1 MKTNSKMKNFL
12 KKIYP
17 IFGIL
22 LFYNLNPG
30 EKLFANGKSFEWY
43 PVGVDQY
50 GNITEWINISSFK
63 TLNKDSFRLQMKLLE
78 ENKVILGRLD
88 LNCRNK
94 DYYLRK
100 RGKMSQKG
108 NWNSITKGSS
118 FEEIAKF
125 YCKKTSA
132 ASNWG
137 YTAET
142 KYLWGIEKPNL
153 DASSFNLQGEW
164 INVYKNSSSEFQYN
178 SNVIKSSDSV
188 LAAYYFKK
196 KLYKKNSPYISSKY
210 KFGWIVV
217 SCKEKLHS
225 TFKKFDN
232 TNIAEW
238 TAPKKGRIGGGAD
251 AIRKAECY

>member
-1 MKTNSKMKNFL
+1 MKNFL

-22 LFYNLNPG
+22 LFYNLNLG
-30 EKLFANGKSFEWY
+30 EKLLASGKSFKWH

-63 TLNKDSFRLQMKLLE
+63 DLNKDSFRLQMKLLE
-78 ENKVILGRLD
+78 ENKVILARLD

-100 RGKMSQKG
+100 RGQMSQKG
-108 NWNSITKGSS
+108 TWNSIPKGSS

-137 YTAET
+137 YTPQT
-142 KYLWGIEKPNL
+142 KYLWGMEKPTL
-153 DASSFNLQGEW
+153 DAASFNLQGEW

-178 SNVIKSSDSV
+178 SNVTKSSDSV

-196 KLYKKNSPYISSKY
+196 KSYKKNSPYISSKY
-210 KFGWIVV
+210 NFGWIVV

-225 TFKKFDN
+225 TFKKFNN

-238 TAPKKGRIGGGAD
+238 TAPKTGRIGGGAD

>member
-1 MKTNSKMKNFL
+1 MKKIL

-22 LFYNLNPG
+22 LFYNLNLG
-30 EKLFANGKSFEWY
+30 EKLLASGKSFEWH
-43 PVGVDQY
+43 PIGVDQY
-50 GNITEWINISSFK
+50 GNIKEWINISSFK
-63 TLNKDSFRLQMKLLE
+63 DLNKDSFRLQMKLLE
-78 ENKVILGRLD
+78 EDKAILARLD

-100 RGKMSQKG
+100 KRTMSQKG
-108 NWNSITKGSS
+108 TWNSIPKGSS

-137 YTAET
+137 YTSKT
-142 KYLWGIEKPNL
+142 KYLWGIPKPTL
-153 DASSFNLQGEW
+153 DASSPYLQGKW
-164 INVYKNSSSEFQYN
+164 IKVYKNNSSEFQYN
-178 SNVIKSSDSV
+178 SKIKKLSDSV

-196 KLYKKNSPYISSKY
+196 KSYKKNSPHISSKY
-210 KFGWIVV
+210 NFGWIVV
-217 SCKEKLHS
+217 SCKENLHS

-232 TNIAEW
+232 TNIGEW
-238 TAPKKGRIGGGAD
+238 TAPKTGRIGGGAD
-251 AIRKAECY
+251 SIRKAECY

>member
-1 MKTNSKMKNFL
+1 MKNFL

-22 LFYNLNPG
+22 LFYNSNLG
-30 EKLFANGKSFEWY
+30 EKLMARGKSFEWH

-63 TLNKDSFRLQMKLLE
+63 DLNKDSFRLQMKLLE
-78 ENKVILGRLD
+78 ENKAILARLD

-100 RGKMSQKG
+100 KRKMSQKG
-108 NWNSITKGSS
+108 TWNSIPKGSS

-137 YTAET
+137 YTANT
-142 KYLWGIEKPNL
+142 KYLWGIEKPTL
-153 DASSFNLQGEW
+153 EASSPNLQGKL
-164 INVYKNSSSEFQYN
+164 IKVYKNNSSEFQYN
-178 SNVIKSSDSV
+178 SKIKKLTDSV

-196 KLYKKNSPYISSKY
+196 KSHKKYSPHISSKY
-210 KFGWIVV
+210 NFGWIVV

-232 TNIAEW
+232 TNIGEW
-238 TAPKKGRIGGGAD
+238 TAPKTGRIGGGAD

>member
-1 MKTNSKMKNFL
+1 MKNFL

-17 IFGIL
+17 FFGIL
-22 LFYNLNPG
+22 LFYNVNLG
-30 EKLFANGKSFEWY
+30 EKLLANEKSFEWQ

-50 GNITEWINISSFK
+50 GNITEWIDVLSLK
-63 TLNKDSFRLQMKLLE
+63 DLNKDSFRLRMKLLE
-78 ENKVILGRLD
+78 ENKVVLARLD

-108 NWNSITKGSS
+108 PWNSIPKGSS
-118 FEEIAKF
+118 YEEIAKF

-137 YTAET
+137 YTSKT
-142 KYLWGIEKPNL
+142 KYLWGIDKPTL
-153 DASSFNLQGEW
+153 DASSPKLQGDW
-164 INVYKNSSSEFQYN
+164 IKVYKNNSSEFQYN
-178 SNVIKSSDSV
+178 SKVKKLSNSV

-196 KLYKKNSPYISSKY
+196 DAYIKHSPHISSKY
-210 KFGWIVV
+210 NFGWIVV

-232 TNIAEW
+232 SYIGEW
-238 TAPKKGRIGGGAD
+238 TAPKQGRIGGGAD
-251 AIRKAECY
+251 AIRKSEC

>member
-1 MKTNSKMKNFL
+1 MKNFL

-22 LFYNLNPG
+22 LFYNLSLT
-30 EKLFANGKSFEWY
+30 EKLFANDKSFEWQ

-50 GNITEWINISSFK
+50 GNITEWIDISSFK
-63 TLNKDSFRLQMKLLE
+63 DLNKDSFRLRMKLLE
-78 ENKVILGRLD
+78 ENKVVPARLD

-108 NWNSITKGSS
+108 TWNSIPKGSS
-118 FEEIAKF
+118 FEEIAIF
-125 YCKKTSA
+125 YCKRTSS

-137 YTAET
+137 YTADT
-142 KYLWGIEKPNL
+142 KYLWGIEKPTLN
-153 DASSFNLQGEW
+153 ASSLDLKGEW
-164 INVYKNSSSEFQYN
+164 ITVYKNDSSEFQYN
-178 SNVIKSSDSV
+178 SKVKKFSDSV

-196 KLYKKNSPYISSKY
+196 NSYRKNSPHSSSKY

-232 TNIAEW
+232 SNNGEW
-238 TAPKKGRIGGGAD
+238 SAPQSGRIGGGAD
-251 AIRKAECY
+251 AIRKLECY